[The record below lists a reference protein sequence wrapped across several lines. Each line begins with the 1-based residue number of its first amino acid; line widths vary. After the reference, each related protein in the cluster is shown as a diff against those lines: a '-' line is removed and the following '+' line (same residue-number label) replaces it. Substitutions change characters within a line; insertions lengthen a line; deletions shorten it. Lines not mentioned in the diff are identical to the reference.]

1 MNFVRPPEFRL
12 TKASL
17 HRQAENLLHKRKG
30 RPTHPLV
37 EGVPAR
43 KAWMTC
49 DDLCCVKCSIFPKQW
64 SDPNQICA
72 RDILGKRQPQ
82 VM

>member
-49 DDLCCVKCSIFPKQW
+49 DDLCCVKYVPYFLNSGVTPTKFVQGISWVRGSPK
-64 SDPNQICA
+64 
-72 RDILGKRQPQ
+72 
-82 VM
+82 